1 MFYNKKIFERC
12 FDYKGKYWYKNLLYI
27 PTYFKQIHYLMKYGY
42 DPYATWNMDFWF
54 IDTMKHILKEYSSD
68 RSGTPILID
77 NFPMVSIMDD
87 DQKALVELNDKMWD
101 DIINRMI
108 ELLGLMDECNEI
120 YEEYDWKQ
128 TEDAIEKAKT
138 EFFALFSEHFYRL
151 WD

>member
-12 FDYKGKYWYKNLLYI
+12 FDYKGKDWYKNILYI
-27 PTYFKQIHYLMKYGY
+27 PTYFNQMRRLIKYGY
-42 DPYATWNMDFWF
+42 DPMAIWDLDYWF
-54 IDTMKHILKEYSSD
+54 MDTMKHILKEYNSN

-77 NFPMVSIMDD
+77 YSTASITDD
-87 DQKALVELNDKMWD
+87 DEKALTELNDKMWD

-108 ELLGLMDECNEI
+108 ELLDLMDECNDA
-120 YEEYDWKQ
+120 YDEYTWKQ
-128 TEDAIEKAKT
+128 TDEAVNKAKA